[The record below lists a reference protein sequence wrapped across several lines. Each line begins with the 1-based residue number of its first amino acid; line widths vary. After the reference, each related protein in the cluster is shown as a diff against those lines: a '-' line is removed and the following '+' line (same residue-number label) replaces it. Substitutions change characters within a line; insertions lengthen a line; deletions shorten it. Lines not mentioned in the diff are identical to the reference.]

1 MNRGRPRHDDILTPR
16 EWEVLN
22 LVEAGL
28 TNEQIAER
36 LGISFGTAKYHVG
49 EIISKLGVESREEA
63 PAAARRAQAPVVP
76 LWRLG
81 WLRSRFVLPAIA
93 VAVIALLL
101 LASAVVFTDLLR
113 NQPGSAPH
121 GDPSDAAADFQP
133 GDAASQADIL
143 TRAPAR
149 LTSYYYDLQVSSKPT
164 KNDVMQTT
172 IGVRVWY
179 QAPNQWRIE
188 HYSVPTGDLHDV
200 VISDGETT
208 WYYKVA
214 EATYYQIP
222 PVHQVLRRAHRGLG
236 PLPAITFSSTW
247 RTRATDQAITGP
259 LRTVASPS
267 RGFKPCFWFRPAAT
281 TGR

>member
-1 MNRGRPRHDDILTPR
+1 ML
-16 EWEVLN
+16 
-22 LVEAGL
+22 
-28 TNEQIAER
+28 Q
-36 LGISFGTAKYHVG
+36 
-49 EIISKLGVESREEA
+49 
-63 PAAARRAQAPVVP
+63 
-76 LWRLG
+76 
-81 WLRSRFVLPAIA
+81 
-93 VAVIALLL
+93 
-101 LASAVVFTDLLR
+101 
-113 NQPGSAPH
+113 
-121 GDPSDAAADFQP
+121 ADFRP

-214 EATYYQIP
+214 EATYYQDP
-222 PVHQVLRRAHRGLG
+222 PVHQVLRGAHRGLG

-259 LRTVASPS
+259 LRTVASSIQGIQAVLLVQACCDDGTLKQLLGEQHYWIDPTNNFLLRIDETVANLGGETLYELS
-267 RGFKPCFWFRPAAT
+267 DVQYNPKIDEQLFTFEPPAGVT
-281 TGR
+281 EVPPP